1 MQVIPIARMAVGEEG
16 TVHSVRASG
25 FLRERL
31 LDLGVVAGTRIRC
44 ERFGPSNA
52 SSIYEVR
59 STRLVIRHSD
69 GAYVLAQVD

>member
-1 MQVIPIARMAVGEEG
+1 
-16 TVHSVRASG
+16 
-25 FLRERL
+25 
-31 LDLGVVAGTRIRC
+31 LDLGVVAGTHIRC